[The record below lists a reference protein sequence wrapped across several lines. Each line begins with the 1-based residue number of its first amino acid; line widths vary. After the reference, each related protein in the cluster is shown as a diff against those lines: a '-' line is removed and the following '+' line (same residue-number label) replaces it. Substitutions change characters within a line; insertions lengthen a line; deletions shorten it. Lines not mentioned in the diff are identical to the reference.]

1 MPYAGPMTSPFPA
14 AWPARRG
21 MPDLATLD
29 EPTRRT
35 IARAVELLRAKQD
48 AFGHRFLKLARDH
61 LPGYRVLTDEEIRAT
76 AQLFMDTL
84 VSELSFLRV
93 PDGALRELL
102 NRFAVER
109 GARGIPPEVL
119 AAGYQMGSR
128 EMLTL
133 LDEVGLEVGLP
144 ADLLLAVHDSTWEF
158 SNEASSVFARVQH
171 DLALER
177 AHFDAER
184 RSTFA
189 AGVLSG
195 AFPAEQINRDAHLFG
210 LDPRAR
216 HVPLAARAPSPA
228 SPDGADAIRRGI
240 AAALRMPADRLLFA
254 EIGTCLGFIAPAT
267 PDHLTGHLVA
277 AGPPTVLDQLPDG
290 FQEAVLALATAEQ
303 FRQSGLV
310 RLADLGPRPLVL
322 SSTRIAAG
330 LAARHLHALDAPA
343 RATTDIEETT
353 RVYLECDQQVRE
365 VAQRLAVHQNTV
377 RYRVHRFE
385 ELTGL
390 DLHHTEDLV
399 TAWWLLNRRR
409 PPTAPL
415 S

>member
-1 MPYAGPMTSPFPA
+1 MTSPIPA

-29 EPTRRT
+29 ERTRET
-35 IARAVELLRAKQD
+35 VVRAVELLRAKQD

-61 LPGYRVLTDEEIRAT
+61 LPGYGVLTDEEIRAT
-76 AQLFMDTL
+76 AQQFMDTL

-102 NRFAVER
+102 NKFAVDR

-128 EMLTL
+128 AMLAL

-158 SNEASSVFARVQH
+158 SNEAASVFARVQH

-195 AFPAEQINRDAHLFG
+195 TFPAEQINRDAHLFG

-216 HVPLAARAPSPA
+216 HVPLAVRASPAPSPSDAVRRLIA
-228 SPDGADAIRRGI
+228 S
-240 AAALRMPADRLLFA
+240 ALRMPADRLLSA
-254 EIGTCLGFIAPAT
+254 EIGTTLGFIAPVA
-267 PDHLTGHLVA
+267 PEHLTGHLVA
-277 AGPPTVLDQLPDG
+277 VGPATALEQLHDG
-290 FQEAVLALATAEQ
+290 FQEAVLALTTAEQ
-303 FRQSGLV
+303 FHQSGLV
-310 RLADLGPRPLVL
+310 HLADLGPRPLIL
-322 SSTRIAAG
+322 SGKRIAAG
-330 LAARHLHALDAPA
+330 LAARHLHALDTPA

-353 RVYLECDQQVRE
+353 RVYLECNQQVRD

-377 RYRVHRFE
+377 RYRVHRFQ

-409 PPTAPL
+409 L
-415 S
+415 

>member
-1 MPYAGPMTSPFPA
+1 MTSAIPPS
-14 AWPARRG
+14 WPSRRG

-35 IARAVELLRAKQD
+35 IAAAVELLRARQD
-48 AFGHRFLKLARDH
+48 AFGHRFLKLARAH
-61 LPGYRVLTDEEIRAT
+61 LPGYDVLTDEEIRAT
-76 AQLFMDTL
+76 AQQFMDTL

-102 NRFAVER
+102 NKFAVER

-144 ADLLLAVHDSTWEF
+144 MDLLLAVHDSTWEF

-195 AFPAEQINRDAHLFG
+195 TFPAEQINRDAHLFT

-216 HVPLAARAPSPA
+216 YVPLAARAPDPA
-228 SPDGADAIRRGI
+228 AIRR
-240 AAALRMPADRLLFA
+240 AVASALRTPADRLLFA
-254 EIGTCLGFIAPAT
+254 EIGTCLGFIAPG
-267 PDHLTGHLVA
+267 PPEHLTGHLVA
-277 AGPPTVLDQLPDG
+277 AGPSATLDQLHDG
-290 FQEAVLALATAEQ
+290 FQEAILALTTAEQ
-303 FRQSGLV
+303 FHLSGLV
-310 RLADLGPRPLVL
+310 RLTDLGPRPLVL
-322 SSTRIAAG
+322 SDTRIAAG
-330 LAARHLHALDAPA
+330 LSARHMRALDTPA
-343 RATTDIEETT
+343 RATTDIEDTT

-365 VAQRLAVHQNTV
+365 VARRLAVHQNTV
-377 RYRVHRFE
+377 RYRVHRFQ

-390 DLHHTEDLV
+390 DLHRTEDLV

-409 PPTAPL
+409 PRP
-415 S
+415 SS